1 MDNNNLNQIYNSVEK
16 CISNLGVDPLKC
28 RGKNPGSWT
37 LKKGSVQVWVD
48 VWYIEREKRAY
59 FQVMSPV
66 MKIPAEKTLE
76 FYKELLQ
83 INDRLF
89 GVAFTIYKDNVWLKH
104 IRETE
109 NLDESEIMNTLH
121 RVGNYADQ
129 YDDVLKQK
137 YNAERVGDSSIGG
150 SRAPLV

>member
-1 MDNNNLNQIYNSVEK
+1 MENLNHFYTIIERS
-16 CISNLGVDPLKC
+16 ISNLGVDPLKC

-48 VWYIEREKRAY
+48 IWYIEREKRSY

-66 MKIPAEKTLE
+66 MKIPTEKKTEL
-76 FYKELLQ
+76 FLELLQ

-89 GVAFTIYKDNVWLKH
+89 GVAFTLYKDNVWLKH

-137 YNAERVGDSSIGG
+137 YNAEKMEDNMIGG
-150 SRAPLV
+150 SRAPLA